1 MRSATRTPAAC
12 LALWLGACAAEPQ
25 PLPPYA
31 ARPVVEV
38 GRWQVVD
45 AGRPVGYLVHLEIRD
60 PAGAV
65 PFYRILDL
73 QGRWLGHA
81 TEQGRFSRRVP
92 FQEDEQDLGVWSMAQ
107 GVARLVEASAP
118 VDLQPVAV
126 DADAR
131 RPR

>member
-1 MRSATRTPAAC
+1 
-12 LALWLGACAAEPQ
+12 
-25 PLPPYA
+25 
-31 ARPVVEV
+31 VVEV
-38 GRWQVVD
+38 GRWQVLA
-45 AGRPVGYLVHLEIRD
+45 AGQPVGYLLHLEIRD

-65 PFYRILDL
+65 PFYRIVDL
-73 QGRWLGHA
+73 QGRWIGHA

-92 FQEDEQDLGVWSMAQ
+92 FQDGEEDLGVWSMAQ

-118 VDLQPVAV
+118 VDLKPVAA